1 MLNEQILHNIVLI
14 LYFCYQ
20 IIVEKFLVILIK
32 TPNTMLIEMSFH
44 IIGESKLS
52 LV

>member
-1 MLNEQILHNIVLI
+1 MLNEQIIHNIVLI
-14 LYFCYQ
+14 LYFYYQ
-20 IIVEKFLVILIK
+20 IVEKFLVILIK